1 MIKTSEISTSTP
13 YQKRTFTPDPTDNKQ
28 RGYTY
33 LWAIYPSYWKKEW
46 GEEPLLG
53 RVRAD
58 SEFDAIRAAYD
69 KGFLK
74 VNFTFEPRAI
84 KIQPLKRPQRNT
96 V

>member
-1 MIKTSEISTSTP
+1 MNTNTNVTKV
-13 YQKRTFTPDPTDNKQ
+13 KRVFSPDTTDNKQ

-46 GEEPLLG
+46 GEAPLLG

-69 KGFLK
+69 KKLLT
-74 VNFTFEPRAI
+74 VNFTFEPLPV
-84 KIQPLKRPQRNT
+84 KIQPLKRKESK
-96 V
+96 